1 MGVHSSRKGLDL
13 PITGEP
19 EQVIHAGSA
28 VKSVAVMAADYVG
41 MKPTMLVGVGDSVK
55 RGQPLFEDKKSPG
68 TVYTSPGAGTI
79 TAVNRGDKRALQSVV
94 IKLSDS
100 ELKGEP
106 LAKELVKFKS
116 FKKKDI
122 ASYSRD
128 EVRALLIESGLWTS
142 FRTRPFS
149 KVPSIESEPA
159 SIFINAMDSNPL
171 AADADIIFAQNR
183 DTFERGLAAIAK
195 LREGHIY
202 LCSGK
207 NSAIGV
213 GPYTGVSH
221 EQFEGPHPAGTTG
234 LHIHTLRP
242 AHAGRVAWTINYQ
255 DVLAIGTLVTTGQFD
270 VMRVI
275 SLAGPQVNEPRLVLT
290 RIGASIDDLVEGGL
304 KDGENRVISG
314 SVLSGRVAQ
323 GEALGYLGRYHLQ
336 VSVIAENREREFLGW
351 LGPGQDKFSIINMF
365 VSKLSPKKKFDFTTT
380 TNGSARSMVP
390 IGMYEQVMPL
400 DLMITHLLRAIL
412 VGDVERAERLGCLEL
427 DEEDLALCTF
437 ACPGKYEY
445 GPYLRDI
452 LTTIEQEG

>member
-1 MGVHSSRKGLDL
+1 
-13 PITGEP
+13 
-19 EQVIHAGSA
+19 
-28 VKSVAVMAADYVG
+28 
-41 MKPTMLVGVGDSVK
+41 
-55 RGQPLFEDKKSPG
+55 
-68 TVYTSPGAGTI
+68 
-79 TAVNRGDKRALQSVV
+79 
-94 IKLSDS
+94 
-100 ELKGEP
+100 
-106 LAKELVKFKS
+106 
-116 FKKKDI
+116 
-122 ASYSRD
+122 
-128 EVRALLIESGLWTS
+128 
-142 FRTRPFS
+142 
-149 KVPSIESEPA
+149 
-159 SIFINAMDSNPL
+159 
-171 AADADIIFAQNR
+171 
-183 DTFERGLAAIAK
+183 
-195 LREGHIY
+195 
-202 LCSGK
+202 
-207 NSAIGV
+207 
-213 GPYTGVSH
+213 
-221 EQFEGPHPAGTTG
+221 
-234 LHIHTLRP
+234 
-242 AHAGRVAWTINYQ
+242 
-255 DVLAIGTLVTTGQFD
+255 
-270 VMRVI
+270 MRVI